1 MTTTTGTRITLSIE
15 ESIATLTLNQPPV
28 NALTPELLTELEAQV
43 NALAADEAV
52 KVLIIT
58 GTGRVFAAGAD
69 IHVLARIASSRE
81 GTEMALSGQA
91 ILNKIEALDKPVI
104 AAINGA
110 CLGGGL
116 ELALCCHIRL
126 AAEGA
131 RLGLPEITLGIMPG
145 FGGTQ
150 RLPRLIGRSKA
161 TELILTGDIISA
173 QEAKALRLVSQVVA
187 PDDLLRH
194 AQGLARRIAA
204 EGPGRRAGRT
214 PGDPSGRRGP
224 GAPRGTGAGSP
235 AVRPALRD
243 GGQEGGAGGFP
254 GKTATAF
261 QGSVRA
267 ATRRVNGKWNGPHE

>member
-1 MTTTTGTRITLSIE
+1 
-15 ESIATLTLNQPPV
+15 
-28 NALTPELLTELEAQV
+28 
-43 NALAADEAV
+43 
-52 KVLIIT
+52 
-58 GTGRVFAAGAD
+58 
-69 IHVLARIASSRE
+69 
-81 GTEMALSGQA
+81 MALGGQA

-173 QEAKALRLVSQVVA
+173 HEARTLGLVSHVVP

-194 AQGLARRIAA
+194 AHGLARRIAA
-204 EGPGRRAGRT
+204 K
-214 PGDPSGRRGP
+214 
-224 GAPRGTGAGSP
+224 
-235 AVRPALRD
+235 
-243 GGQEGGAGGFP
+243 GQVA
-254 GKTATAF
+254 
-261 QGSVRA
+261 VRA
-267 ATRRVNGKWNGPHE
+267 ALQAIHQGEALGLHEGLSLEARLFGRLCETEDKKEGLAAFLEKRQPRFKDR